1 MSSMN
6 YNIYKPKEAPKKFFT
21 YQNIFW
27 TFFALSIIYIFSRY
41 FVHDATIY
49 RSLAEERMLA
59 EAGFTYSG
67 FIKFIGSQKFSLIC
81 EFIGRICI
89 PMAIFCIFLCIYNG
103 KLNLWPVLFVIIFAE
118 GFYHYFNFKQFYFG
132 EFSEVFMVLLSIPFF
147 YAWTMVKRNGKAW
160 AYRLLL
166 TFSLLFISIFLG
178 VNYAISLSIYIISL
192 AYFDPV
198 RSSQA
203 IFGAI
208 SMFPQGSSV
217 LANLFVYFY
226 DEDFDRKRTNSYW
239 LLFLPIFTII
249 IFILRNKILG

>member
-1 MSSMN
+1 MTSMN
-6 YNIYKPKEAPKKFFT
+6 YNMYKPKEAPKKFFS

-27 TFFALSIIYIFSRY
+27 TFFALSFVYIFARY

-49 RSLAEERMLA
+49 RSLAEERMLT
-59 EAGFTYSG
+59 ESGFTYSPIIE
-67 FIKFIGSQKFSLIC
+67 FMGSRGFSLAC
-81 EFIGRICI
+81 EFIGRIAV

-103 KLNLWPVLFVIIFAE
+103 KLNLWPVLFVILFAE
-118 GFYHYFNFKQFYFG
+118 GFYFYFNFKKFYLG

-147 YAWTMVKRNGKAW
+147 YVWNIVKRNDKAW
-160 AYRLLL
+160 VYRLLL
-166 TFSLLFISIFLG
+166 TFSILFISIFLG

-239 LLFLPIFTII
+239 LLLLPIFTII